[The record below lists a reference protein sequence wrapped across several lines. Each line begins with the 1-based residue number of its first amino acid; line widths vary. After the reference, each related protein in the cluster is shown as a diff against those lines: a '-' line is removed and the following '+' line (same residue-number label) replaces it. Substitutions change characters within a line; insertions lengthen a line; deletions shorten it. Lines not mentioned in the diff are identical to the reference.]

1 MRALNQPVSWWGW
14 HWEPPTPMS
23 IIEIIRAGNMSARVA
38 AMLWIGLERGASL
51 IIAADPPNS
60 GKTTTLTALLSFT
73 PPDTAVYFTRGMG
86 ETFAL
91 PPRSESYPTYILI
104 NEMSDHIPVYTWDDN
119 ARRAFQLLAEGY
131 SIATTMHDET
141 VEGVLRQLQGD
152 LGIPPRHVANL
163 TFIMPMYIGRVVGP
177 AIVHSDGP
185 APGALRRVQEIALLR
200 PDGEDV
206 SATTIASWKIE
217 SDSFDV
223 LSTPPQK
230 QALADWASLSVEEI
244 DAEIERREG
253 FLNTLLDTGVSSI
266 PEVNAAI
273 ESFYEQVIR
282 PARKA

>member
-38 AMLWIGLERGASL
+38 AMLWVGLEGGASL

-73 PPDTAVYFTRGMG
+73 PPDTAVYFTRGEG

-91 PPRSESYPTYILI
+91 PPLSDSHPTYILI

-119 ARRAFQLLAEGY
+119 ARRAFELLGEGY

-152 LGIPPRHVANL
+152 LGIPPKQVAKL
-163 TFIMPMYIGRVVGP
+163 TFIMPMYIGRL
-177 AIVHSDGP
+177 S
-185 APGALRRVQEIALLR
+185 GAMRRVQEVALLR
-200 PDGEDV
+200 TDGDSV
-206 SATTIASWKIE
+206 GITRVATWDMGRDE
-217 SDSFDV
+217 FDV
-223 LSTPPQK
+223 LTTDEQRH
-230 QALADWASLSVEEI
+230 ALTDWAGLSIEEL
-244 DAEIERREG
+244 DAEIEKRET
-253 FLNTLLDTGVSSI
+253 FLNTLLNSGVSAI

-273 ESFYEQVIR
+273 EAFYAGADVGAPLGDR
-282 PARKA
+282 GGAGGAAP